1 MDREI
6 QNGDID
12 VFTFKD
18 NNSEDLKKVMETNV
32 SPAITSKK
40 TKKRKCSQ
48 ETSELSAESENNE
61 PEDDVLF
68 KCKVVKRL
76 QIRNRILKN
85 IWRPTKK

>member
-12 VFTFKD
+12 VLTFND
-18 NNSEDLKKVMETNV
+18 NNSEDLKEVLETNV
-32 SPAITSKK
+32 SPARTSKK

-61 PEDDVLF
+61 HEDDVLF
-68 KCKVVKRL
+68 KCKVCE
-76 QIRNRILKN
+76 NPSN
-85 IWRPTKK
+85 KKHNMKEHMETHKK

>member
-12 VFTFKD
+12 VFKFKD
-18 NNSEDLKKVMETNV
+18 NHSEDSKKVMETNV

-40 TKKRKCSQ
+40 TKKRNCSQ
-48 ETSELSAESENNE
+48 ETSELSAESEKNE

-68 KCKVVKRL
+68 KCKVCGKTS
-76 QIRNRILKN
+76 N
-85 IWRPTKK
+85 KKQNMKEHMETHK

>member
-68 KCKVVKRL
+68 KCKVCEKDF
-76 QIRNRILKN
+76 K
-85 IWRPTKK
+85 

>member
-12 VFTFKD
+12 VLTFND
-18 NNSEDLKKVMETNV
+18 NNSEDLKEVLETNV
-32 SPAITSKK
+32 SPARTSKK

>member
-18 NNSEDLKKVMETNV
+18 NHSEDSKKVMETNV

-40 TKKRKCSQ
+40 TKKRK
-48 ETSELSAESENNE
+48 
-61 PEDDVLF
+61 
-68 KCKVVKRL
+68 
-76 QIRNRILKN
+76 
-85 IWRPTKK
+85 